1 MFMARNLASFIQKL
15 HVSNRFLARKI
26 RVKLIRGKET
36 RYPRTQEKVVNWLFL
51 YTITYV
57 HAQRTHLCE

>member
-1 MFMARNLASFIQKL
+1 MFMVRNLASL
-15 HVSNRFLARKI
+15 TVSNRFLARKI
-26 RVKLIRGKET
+26 RVKLIRGTET
-36 RYPRTQEKVVNWLFL
+36 RNPRTQEKAVNWLFL